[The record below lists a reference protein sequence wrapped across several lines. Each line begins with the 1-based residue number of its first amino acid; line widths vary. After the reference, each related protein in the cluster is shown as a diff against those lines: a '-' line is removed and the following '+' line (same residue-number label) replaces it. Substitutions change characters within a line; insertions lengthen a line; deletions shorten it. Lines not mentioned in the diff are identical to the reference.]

1 MIDLKKFEHALRPL
15 SDEEIEGALDNIE
28 KCLEA
33 ERTGGQAALDRE
45 LDRIFPGT
53 SAKPHRAPDWKDLGN
68 GLVSETLP
76 GGNGRIEMHVTRRK
90 RPGE

>member
-1 MIDLKKFEHALRPL
+1 MKDLGKLEHALPPL

-33 ERTGGQAALDRE
+33 ERKDGQAGLNRE

-53 SAKPHRAPDWKDLGN
+53 KASSVKHLGH

-76 GGNGRIEMHVTRRK
+76 GGNGKIKMHITRLR
-90 RPGE
+90 RPGD